1 MIELIIQNK
10 AEHKGDNRILE
21 VGSWSRIRTASLG
34 EKLITVEV
42 INEENEE
49 FLIGV
54 YPDRV
59 EGLVMKHISDQI
71 QKQILAGVKAKDL
84 FIIAPEESELEE

>member
-1 MIELIIQNK
+1 MLIQNK
-10 AEHKGDNRILE
+10 AEYKGDNRILD

-34 EKLITVEV
+34 EKLIAVEV

-49 FLIGV
+49 FLIGI
-54 YPDRV
+54 YPERV

-71 QKQILAGVKAKDL
+71 QKQILAGVKKDNL
-84 FIIAPEESELEE
+84 FIVAPDESELEE

>member
-1 MIELIIQNK
+1 MIIQNK
-10 AEHKGDNRILE
+10 AEHKGDNLILNMD
-21 VGSWSRIRTASLG
+21 SWSRIRTASLG
-34 EKLITVEV
+34 EKLIIVEV

-49 FLIGV
+49 FLIGI
-54 YPDRV
+54 YPERV

-71 QKQILAGVKAKDL
+71 QKQILAGVEKDDL

>member
-1 MIELIIQNK
+1 MIIQNK
-10 AEHKGDNRILE
+10 AEHKGDNRILNMD
-21 VGSWSRIRTASLG
+21 SWSHIQTISLG
-34 EKLITVEV
+34 EKLIAVEV

-49 FLIGV
+49 FLIGI
-54 YPDRV
+54 YPERV

-71 QKQILAGVKAKDL
+71 QKQILAGVEKDDL